1 MDEWVIHEPTAKTPK
16 CESDEPCTSANQHLT
31 SENVP
36 ATTSVMSTKAESVT

>member
-16 CESDEPCTSANQHLT
+16 YDSNEPRTSANQHLT

-36 ATTSVMSTKAESVT
+36 AATSATSRISY